1 MIFELK
7 FEDIVL
13 VNFISWT
20 GSVDTV
26 TKEGKTG
33 EGEVVL
39 EGFVEVETEVGEDYP
54 EFLPSV

>member
-1 MIFELK
+1 MGMGMAMAH
-7 FEDIVL
+7 
-13 VNFISWT
+13 WT

-39 EGFVEVETEVGEDYP
+39 EGFVEVETEVGEDDP
-54 EFLPSV
+54 ELLPSV